1 LLQHP
6 ALSRKIPLA
15 GVSTSG
21 SEATISLDIKDSA
34 DDKVEVERGEAAG
47 ASERSTDSVSD
58 SLGPEVK
65 ALIEKGKERGFVTY
79 DELNKVLPDDMVSP
93 EKLDAVL
100 QKMDDLGIE
109 MVESGEGEG
118 GKEEGGFEPAE
129 EEREFEGPGERE
141 PKAAAGTAKIDD
153 PVRLYL
159 TQMGEIPLLSR
170 EDELRLASRIEITR
184 KRFRTKVLESP
195 VAVVEAI
202 SILEDVKNGDLAF
215 DRTLKSDN
223 SIDLPKLEV
232 LERLPATIEKLR
244 QLVFDSHEC
253 FERLNNHHLGAK
265 ERHKAQARL
274 RDNQR
279 RCVEMLEGMNIQTK
293 KIKPMMEKLES
304 LSRKLDEIAAEAESL
319 DGQSGSSAA
328 RAALQKEIHQTQAQT
343 LEGAEDLRARVR
355 DIRERFDDYEKTK
368 RKLSSG
374 NLRLVVSIGK
384 KYRNRGLTFL
394 DLIQEGNTGLMKAVE
409 KYEYRRGYKFS
420 TYATW
425 WVRQAITRAIADQAR
440 TIRVPVHMIEAMT
453 KIRAVSRKLT
463 QENGREPSL
472 EEIAG
477 ESGIS
482 LEETQRVLKISKYPI
497 SLDRPV
503 GEGEDSDFGSFLEDT
518 SVESPIASATHRML
532 RDRIEATLQSLSFR
546 EREIIKLRYGLGV
559 GYTYTLEEVGKIF
572 KVTRERVR
580 QIEAKSL
587 RKLQHPLRSRMLEGF
602 MTGLPTP
609 PGQDGQTPE

>member
-1 LLQHP
+1 MTASSDDQGRRGATAP
-6 ALSRKIPLA
+6 EA
-15 GVSTSG
+15 G
-21 SEATISLDIKDSA
+21 EATPRTS
-34 DDKVEVERGEAAG
+34 DKAA
-47 ASERSTDSVSD
+47 DSVSD
-58 SLGPEVK
+58 SLGPEVR

-79 DELNKVLPDDMVSP
+79 DELNKVLPDDIVSP
-93 EKLDAVL
+93 DMLDAVL

-109 MVESGEGEG
+109 MVESS
-118 GKEEGGFEPAE
+118 EEGGEKADEGADAADE
-129 EEREFEGPGERE
+129 EFQGPVERE
-141 PKAAAGTAKIDD
+141 PKTVGETARIDD

-159 TQMGEIPLLSR
+159 TQMGQIPLLSR

-202 SILEDVKNGDLAF
+202 GILEDLKNGNLAF
-215 DRTLKSDN
+215 DRTLKSDS
-223 SIDLPKLEV
+223 SIEIPRIEV
-232 LERLPATIEKLR
+232 LERLPGIIDRLR
-244 QLVFDSHEC
+244 HLVFDSHEC
-253 FERLNNHHLGAK
+253 YERLSNSRLGSAL
-265 ERHKAQARL
+265 RRRL
-274 RDNQR
+274 RRQLKSNQR

-304 LSRKLDEIAAEAESL
+304 LSRSLDQIGTEAESVF
-319 DGQSGSSAA
+319 GPA
-328 RAALQKEIHQTQAQT
+328 RTKLLQEFAKTEAQT

-384 KYRNRGLTFL
+384 KYRNRGLSFL

-453 KIRAVSRKLT
+453 KIRQVARRLT

-472 EEIAG
+472 EEIAE
-477 ESGIS
+477 ESGVT

-503 GEGEDSDFGSFLEDT
+503 GEGDDSDFGSFLEDV
-518 SVESPIASATHRML
+518 SAENPVASATQQML
-532 RDRIEATLQSLSFR
+532 RERIESTLQSLSFR
-546 EREIIKLRYGLGV
+546 EREIIKLRFGLGA
-559 GYTYTLEEVGKIF
+559 GYPYTLEEVGKIF

-587 RKLQHPLRSRMLEGF
+587 RKLQHPVRARLLEGF
-602 MTGLPTP
+602 MTGIPDPAVAPEP
-609 PGQDGQTPE
+609 PPER

>member
-1 LLQHP
+1 M
-6 ALSRKIPLA
+6 
-15 GVSTSG
+15 
-21 SEATISLDIKDSA
+21 
-34 DDKVEVERGEAAG
+34 
-47 ASERSTDSVSD
+47 TDSLNAGRKGRDDGAETESGDSVAPSARASD
-58 SLGPEVK
+58 TATDNLGPEVK
-65 ALIEKGKERGFVTY
+65 SLIEKGKERGFVTY

-93 EKLDAVL
+93 DKLDAVL

-109 MVESGEGEG
+109 LVETPD
-118 GKEEGGFEPAE
+118 EEGKDEAGAEPAE
-129 EEREFEGPGERE
+129 EEREFEGAAERE
-141 PKAAAGTAKIDD
+141 SRTPDSAKIDD

-159 TQMGEIPLLSR
+159 TQMGEIPLLTR
-170 EDELRLASRIEITR
+170 DEELRLASRIEITR

-195 VAVVEAI
+195 FAVVEAI
-202 SILEDVKNGDLAF
+202 RILEDVKNGDAAF
-215 DRTLKSDN
+215 DRTLKADS
-223 SIDLPKLEV
+223 SIDVPKIEV
-232 LERLPATIEKLR
+232 LERLPAIIDQLR
-244 QLVFDSHEC
+244 QTVFDSHEC
-253 FERLNNHHLGAK
+253 FERLTRRPLSPK
-265 ERHKAQARL
+265 ERQRTRRRL

-279 RCVEMLEGMNIQTK
+279 RCVGMLEGMNIQTK

-304 LSRKLDEIAAEAESL
+304 LSRKLDEISAES
-319 DGQSGSSAA
+319 SGLRAVRGNKPR
-328 RAALQKEIHQTQAQT
+328 RAALQNELDRTQAQT

-355 DIRERFDDYEKTK
+355 DIRERFDEYERTK

-384 KYRNRGLTFL
+384 KYRNRGLSFL
-394 DLIQEGNTGLMKAVE
+394 DVIQEGNTGLMKAVE

-440 TIRVPVHMIEAMT
+440 TIRIPVHMIEAMT
-453 KIRAVSRKLT
+453 KIRQISRKLL
-463 QENGREPSL
+463 QEKGREPSL
-472 EEIAG
+472 EEIAD

-482 LEETQRVLKISKYPI
+482 VEDTRRVLKISKYPI

-503 GEGEDSDFGSFLEDT
+503 GEGEDSDFGSFLEDA
-518 SVESPIASATHRML
+518 SVESPVASATHRML

-546 EREIIKLRYGLGV
+546 EREIIKLRFGLGV

-587 RKLQHPLRSRMLEGF
+587 RKLQHPLRSRMLAGFLAGGPPPAAEGD
-602 MTGLPTP
+602 GP
-609 PGQDGQTPE
+609 PQE

>member
-1 LLQHP
+1 MSDP
-6 ALSRKIPLA
+6 TSRP
-15 GVSTSG
+15 T
-21 SEATISLDIKDSA
+21 EDTTLDSM
-34 DDKVEVERGEAAG
+34 
-47 ASERSTDSVSD
+47 
-58 SLGPEVK
+58 GPEVK
-65 ALIEKGKERGFVTY
+65 SLIEKGKERGFVTY
-79 DELNKVLPDDMVSP
+79 DELNKVLPDDMASP
-93 EKLDAVL
+93 DKIDAFL
-100 QKMDDLGIE
+100 QKMEDLGVE
-109 MVESGEGEG
+109 LVESSEEE
-118 GKEEGGFEPAE
+118 GKEEAEAEPVE
-129 EEREFEGPGERE
+129 EERDFEG
-141 PKAAAGTAKIDD
+141 AGSKTPESAKIDD

-170 EDELRLASRIEITR
+170 EEELRLASRIEITR

-195 VAVVEAI
+195 FAVVEAI
-202 SILEDVKNGDLAF
+202 RILEDVKNGDAAF
-215 DRTLKSDN
+215 DRTLKADN
-223 SIDLPKLEV
+223 SIDLPKMEV
-232 LERLPATIEKLR
+232 LERLPTIIDQLR
-244 QLVFDSHEC
+244 KTVFDSHEC
-253 FERLNNHHLGAK
+253 YERLNRRPLSPM
-265 ERHKAQARL
+265 ERRRTRRRL

-279 RCVEMLEGMNIQTK
+279 RCVGMLEGMNIQTK

-304 LSRKLDEIAAEAESL
+304 LSRRLDEIAAESE
-319 DGQSGSSAA
+319 DVRGNRPR
-328 RAALQKEIHQTQAQT
+328 RAALQKELDRTQAQT
-343 LEGAEDLRARVR
+343 LEGAEVLRARVR

-384 KYRNRGLTFL
+384 KYRNRGLSFL
-394 DLIQEGNTGLMKAVE
+394 DIIQEGNTGLMKAVE

-440 TIRVPVHMIEAMT
+440 TIRIPVHMIEAMT
-453 KIRAVSRKLT
+453 RIRQVSRKLS

-472 EEIAG
+472 EEIADA
-477 ESGIS
+477 SGIS

-503 GEGEDSDFGSFLEDT
+503 GEGDDSDFGSFLEDA
-518 SVESPIASATHRML
+518 SVESPVASATHRML

-546 EREIIKLRYGLGV
+546 EREIIKLRFGLGV

-602 MTGLPTP
+602 MSGAPAEAVP
-609 PGQDGQTPE
+609 EGQSGT

>member
-1 LLQHP
+1 V
-6 ALSRKIPLA
+6 

-34 DDKVEVERGEAAG
+34 DDKAEVERGEAAG
-47 ASERSTDSVSD
+47 ASERSTDAVSD

-118 GKEEGGFEPAE
+118 GKEEAGFEPAE

-244 QLVFDSHEC
+244 QLVSPIYKSAKKKPESYNDTYDFIFEQGDNDPCTLQGNKAVKFDLLATNDPKGGSDRPWTVTVKAEWDI
-253 FERLNNHHLGAK
+253 
-265 ERHKAQARL
+265 AQAKFVS
-274 RDNQR
+274 QTITPQKR
-279 RCVEMLEGMNIQTK
+279 R
-293 KIKPMMEKLES
+293 
-304 LSRKLDEIAAEAESL
+304 
-319 DGQSGSSAA
+319 
-328 RAALQKEIHQTQAQT
+328 
-343 LEGAEDLRARVR
+343 
-355 DIRERFDDYEKTK
+355 
-368 RKLSSG
+368 
-374 NLRLVVSIGK
+374 
-384 KYRNRGLTFL
+384 
-394 DLIQEGNTGLMKAVE
+394 
-409 KYEYRRGYKFS
+409 
-420 TYATW
+420 
-425 WVRQAITRAIADQAR
+425 
-440 TIRVPVHMIEAMT
+440 
-453 KIRAVSRKLT
+453 
-463 QENGREPSL
+463 
-472 EEIAG
+472 
-477 ESGIS
+477 
-482 LEETQRVLKISKYPI
+482 
-497 SLDRPV
+497 
-503 GEGEDSDFGSFLEDT
+503 
-518 SVESPIASATHRML
+518 
-532 RDRIEATLQSLSFR
+532 
-546 EREIIKLRYGLGV
+546 
-559 GYTYTLEEVGKIF
+559 
-572 KVTRERVR
+572 
-580 QIEAKSL
+580 
-587 RKLQHPLRSRMLEGF
+587 
-602 MTGLPTP
+602 
-609 PGQDGQTPE
+609 

>member
-1 LLQHP
+1 VAETKGGHP
-6 ALSRKIPLA
+6 IHAGKTPGGNGVEVTRGVPLRYA
-15 GVSTSG
+15 GRRT
-21 SEATISLDIKDSA
+21 SEAA
-34 DDKVEVERGEAAG
+34 DD
-47 ASERSTDSVSD
+47 
-58 SLGPEVK
+58 LGPEVQT
-65 ALIEKGKERGFVTY
+65 LIELGKERGFVTY
-79 DELNKVLPDDMVSP
+79 DELNKVLPEDMVSP
-93 EKLDAVL
+93 EKLDRVL

-109 MVESGEGEG
+109 MVESQGED
-118 GKEEGGFEPAE
+118 GKKDDAGAEPDD
-129 EEREFEGPGERE
+129 EEREFDGPRERE
-141 PKAAAGTAKIDD
+141 TKSPGGSVKIDD

-159 TQMGEIPLLSR
+159 TQMGQIPLLSR

-202 SILEDVKNGDLAF
+202 QILEDLKNGDLAF
-215 DRTLKSDN
+215 DRTLKADT
-223 SIDLPKLEV
+223 SIDVPKLDV
-232 LERLPATIEKLR
+232 LERLPELINRLR
-244 QLVFDSHEC
+244 QTVFDSHEC
-253 FERLNNHHLGAK
+253 FERLRNRQLDSNARRR
-265 ERHKAQARL
+265 ERRRL

-279 RCVEMLEGMNIQTK
+279 RCVGMLEGMNIQTK
-293 KIKPMMEKLES
+293 KIKPMMERLEG
-304 LSRKLDEIAAEAESL
+304 LSRTLDLLVAESESIKAGRGSTARLAELQGEL
-319 DGQSGSSAA
+319 D
-328 RAALQKEIHQTQAQT
+328 QTQAQT
-343 LEGAEDLRARVR
+343 LEGPEELRARVR
-355 DIRERFDDYEKTK
+355 DIRERFDDFEKTK

-374 NLRLVVSIGK
+374 NLRLVVAIGK
-384 KYRNRGLTFL
+384 RYRNRGLTFL
-394 DLIQEGNTGLMKAVE
+394 DLIQEGNTGLMRAVE

-425 WVRQAITRAIADQAR
+425 WIRQAITRAIADQGR

-453 KIRAVSRKLT
+453 KIRHVARKLT

-472 EEIAG
+472 EEIAQ
-477 ESGIS
+477 ESGIT

-503 GEGEDSDFGSFLEDT
+503 GEGEDSDFGDFFEDP
-518 SVESPIASATHRML
+518 SSENPVASATHRML
-532 RDRIEATLQSLSFR
+532 QDRIEATLKSLSFR

-602 MTGLPTP
+602 IEGRSIPAP
-609 PGQDGQTPE
+609 DQDEEPRN

>member
-1 LLQHP
+1 M
-6 ALSRKIPLA
+6 
-15 GVSTSG
+15 
-21 SEATISLDIKDSA
+21 KDSPDASAGA
-34 DDKVEVERGEAAG
+34 DDASAAS
-47 ASERSTDSVSD
+47 AKAADSAVD
-58 SLGPEVK
+58 GLGPEIR

-79 DELNKVLPDDMVSP
+79 DELNKVLPEDVVSP
-93 EKLDAVL
+93 DKLDAVL

-109 MVESGEGEG
+109 MVETSE
-118 GKEEGGFEPAE
+118 EEGAKEDGPEPSD
-129 EEREFEGPGERE
+129 EEREFEGPVERE
-141 PKAAAGTAKIDD
+141 PKVKGETARIDD

-159 TQMGEIPLLSR
+159 TQMGEIPLLTR
-170 EDELRLASRIEITR
+170 DEELRLAARIEMTR

-195 VAVVEAI
+195 VAVVDAI
-202 SILEDVKNGDLAF
+202 QILEDVKNGDAAF
-215 DRTLKSDN
+215 DRTLKSDH
-223 SIDLPKLEV
+223 SEDIPKFEV
-232 LERLPATIEKLR
+232 LERLPSIIEQLR
-244 QLVFDSHEC
+244 RTLFDSHEC
-253 FERLNNHHLGAK
+253 FERQNDPRRGAK
-265 ERHKAQARL
+265 ERRKAARQL
-274 RDNQR
+274 RLNQR
-279 RCVEMLEGMNIQTK
+279 RCVELLEGMNIQTK

-304 LSRKLDEIAAEAESL
+304 LSQKLDEIGRRPDGAMKAEFEKTRL
-319 DGQSGSSAA
+319 
-328 RAALQKEIHQTQAQT
+328 QT
-343 LEGAEDLRARVR
+343 LEGPDELRARCR

-384 KYRNRGLTFL
+384 KYRNRGLSFL
-394 DLIQEGNTGLMKAVE
+394 DVIQEGNTGLMKAVE

-453 KIRAVSRKLT
+453 KIRQVSRRLT

-472 EEIAG
+472 EEIA
-477 ESGIS
+477 EASGVS

-503 GEGEDSDFGSFLEDT
+503 GEGDDSDFGSFLEDA
-518 SVESPIASATHRML
+518 SIESPVASASHQML
-532 RDRIEATLQSLSFR
+532 RQRIEETLQALTFR

-602 MTGLPTP
+602 MTGIPAPETP
-609 PGQDGQTPE
+609 QDAAAP